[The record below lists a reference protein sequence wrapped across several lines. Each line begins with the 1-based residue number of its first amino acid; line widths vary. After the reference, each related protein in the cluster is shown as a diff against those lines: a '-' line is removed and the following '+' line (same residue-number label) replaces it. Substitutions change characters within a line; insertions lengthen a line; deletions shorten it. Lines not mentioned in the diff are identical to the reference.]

1 VATRGSVL
9 YFLIVT
15 MSSVNCMYQTS
26 LRQFLQLFDIAMTR
40 SNRSPFTTRRIQN
53 IIEYLTYLTFSYTT
67 RGLYETDKFLFTIL
81 MTLQIQMEAKTISQE
96 EFQCFI
102 KGASTLCAI
111 IFNFRMFIVLRQ
123 FELEARAVAVWSEN
137 IVLVVQYE
145 RENQYNVFEDGF
157 EGV

>member
-1 VATRGSVL
+1 MRMMMMMMMKESEETALDAVAVATRGSVL

-26 LRQFLQLFDIAMTR
+26 LRQFLQLFDVAMTH

-67 RGLYETDKFLFTIL
+67 RGLYEADKFLFTIL

-102 KGASTLCAI
+102 KGVSAFSVVVC
-111 IFNFRMFIVLRQ
+111 NRMQ
-123 FELEARAVAVWSEN
+123 
-137 IVLVVQYE
+137 
-145 RENQYNVFEDGF
+145 
-157 EGV
+157 

>member
-1 VATRGSVL
+1 
-9 YFLIVT
+9 
-15 MSSVNCMYQTS
+15 MYQTS

-67 RGLYETDKFLFTIL
+67 RGLYEADKFLFTIL

-102 KGASTLCAI
+102 KGVFTHHYFGSCGHFRQLEIAARTVRVRGHK
-111 IFNFRMFIVLRQ
+111 IFH
-123 FELEARAVAVWSEN
+123 
-137 IVLVVQYE
+137 
-145 RENQYNVFEDGF
+145 
-157 EGV
+157 

>member
-1 VATRGSVL
+1 MATRGSVL

-67 RGLYETDKFLFTIL
+67 RGLYEGDKFLFTIL
-81 MTLQIQMEAKTISQE
+81 MTLQIQMEAKTISHE

-102 KGASTLCAI
+102 KGASTLYAI
-111 IFNFRMFIVLRQ
+111 SVFNFGTFVVLRQ
-123 FELEARAVAVWSEN
+123 FELEATAVAMCSEN
-137 IVLVVQYE
+137 IVLIQ
-145 RENQYNVFEDGF
+145 DGEPIKF
-157 EGV
+157 V

>member
-1 VATRGSVL
+1 VL

-26 LRQFLQLFDIAMTR
+26 LRQFLQLFDFAMTQ

-67 RGLYETDKFLFTIL
+67 RGLYEADKFLFTIL

-102 KGASTLCAI
+102 KGTNAS
-111 IFNFRMFIVLRQ
+111 RRQ
-123 FELEARAVAVWSEN
+123 KYNALQHIHTVSKKLVSQAEN
-137 IVLVVQYE
+137 KP
-145 RENQYNVFEDGF
+145 DS
-157 EGV
+157 